1 MCGEK
6 CKALLEKIKLIEN
19 EQKEKKRSKHEGST
33 ESSEESFEDLSSEES
48 SESEEKKEKEKQKK
62 GIETGKQISDKQLRM
77 LAKMSNEK
85 QHRSKNPLCR
95 AKKKLFRYSSLIYN
109 FIY

>member
-6 CKALLEKIKLIEN
+6 CKTLLEKIKLIEK
-19 EQKEKKRSKHEGST
+19 EQKEKKKSKHRDSS
-33 ESSEESFEDLSSEES
+33 ESSEENFEDLSSEES
-48 SESEEKKEKEKQKK
+48 LESKESSESEEKEDKEKQKM

-85 QHRSKNPLCR
+85 QRRSKNPLCR
-95 AKKKLFRYSSLIYN
+95 AKRNLFR
-109 FIY
+109 